1 MAKRSMLRCDRVGPA
16 AAIFLSLALMAGFFV
31 TRAHGEEDDSAAPN
45 SVEEKMGSDE
55 RENPAEDKAKE
66 KAVKEEEAAL
76 SAKPSGKSGDHKQP
90 EQKETKAD
98 KPKDLVIRASSVDAL
113 YHISWLG
120 AHIGDFTIRSS
131 ITNKQY
137 SLQANADISV
147 FFGTYTWQGSTS
159 SNGDMTPGGPAPQN
173 YTFRYSTGSRGETV
187 QLRFQQKMVKDIAI
201 IPPQHPGSRRV
212 PITAEHLQNVV
223 DPLSAIV
230 LLAQARSGKE
240 DACNKRLPIFDGK
253 IRYDLVLFSKGTK
266 PIPTSGRLRGTAY
279 VCGVRYVPVAG
290 HKMGKQGEN
299 DYATGNTGIEVWLVP
314 VPEAGLIVPY
324 YVRVPTPA
332 GTASMVSAKFDVQTP
347 AGRHAL
353 AE

>member
-1 MAKRSMLRCDRVGPA
+1 MAKRSMLRCDRVSPA
-16 AAIFLSLALMAGFFV
+16 AAIFLSLALMAGFSV
-31 TRAHGEEDDSAAPN
+31 TRVHGEEDERPAPAI
-45 SVEEKMGSDE
+45 EEKMDSDE
-55 RENPAEDKAKE
+55 QKSPAEDKAKE
-66 KAVKEEEAAL
+66 KAAKEEGAA
-76 SAKPSGKSGDHKQP
+76 SDAKSSGKSGDRKQP

-98 KPKDLVIRASSVDAL
+98 KSKELVVRASSVDAL

-120 AHIGDFTIRSS
+120 AHIGNFTIRSS

-147 FFGTYTWQGSTS
+147 FFGTYSWQGSTT

-201 IPPQHPGSRRV
+201 NPPQHPGARRV

-230 LLAQARSGKE
+230 LLSQARSSKE

-253 IRYDLVLFSKGTK
+253 IRYDLVLYLKGTK
-266 PIPTSGRLRGTAY
+266 PVPASGRLRGTAY